1 LLAKGRLE
9 EGSQI
14 LETLARVNK
23 NELPPSFKIKLEV
36 LSFQDGGCK
45 SDCKSRKLFE
55 HNSVITHHPGT
66 FVMWETAVQ
75 IKNVHCQFVW
85 QLSYVGQY

>member
-45 SDCKSRKLFE
+45 SECKSRKLFE
-55 HNSVITHHPGT
+55 L
-66 FVMWETAVQ
+66 
-75 IKNVHCQFVW
+75 
-85 QLSYVGQY
+85 QLLSS

>member
-23 NELPPSFKIKLEV
+23 NELPSSFKIKLEV

-45 SDCKSRKLFE
+45 SDC
-55 HNSVITHHPGT
+55 
-66 FVMWETAVQ
+66 
-75 IKNVHCQFVW
+75 
-85 QLSYVGQY
+85 

>member
-45 SDCKSRKLFE
+45 IECKSRKLFE
-55 HNSVITHHPGT
+55 HNSVIRHHPCIS
-66 FVMWETAVQ
+66 VIWETAVQ
-75 IKNVHCQFVW
+75 IKNAHCYFVW
-85 QLSYVGQY
+85 QLS

>member
-36 LSFQDGGCK
+36 LTFQDGGCRVTVK
-45 SDCKSRKLFE
+45 VENCLNIIQYLYIILVHLQYGRQQFRSK
-55 HNSVITHHPGT
+55 
-66 FVMWETAVQ
+66 MYTA
-75 IKNVHCQFVW
+75 ILCGN
-85 QLSYVGQY
+85 